1 MTMCHELKGKINLAF
16 CAPESKME
24 NKGHGGAF
32 AGAWVDRTGE
42 AWQSLFTSRFL
53 VHEGQGARLGTRQ
66 TAPADGL
73 SVSTQQRRGSRV
85 HQERPRLSGKEVGGP
100 LQGQHISGLF
110 LFQRLTVLWKH

>member
-1 MTMCHELKGKINLAF
+1 MCHELKGKINLAF
-16 CAPESKME
+16 CTPESKME
-24 NKGHGGAF
+24 NKGHGGVF

-53 VHEGQGARLGTRQ
+53 VHEGPGARLGTRQ

-73 SVSTQQRRGSRV
+73 SASTQQRPGSRV

-110 LFQRLTVLWKH
+110 RF